1 MSTYIFIL
9 GKDRKLSIA
18 ELYMRYPDADFKTI
32 GTDFV
37 AMEIGREIDQEEFDK
52 LGGSIKAAK
61 VVCETDKNSLPNKII
76 EQLES
81 YSSGSKLNFGLSVYD
96 WPETNLKTLVIG
108 ARKGLK
114 EKSVSARFANN
125 NFKNI
130 TAAQYKGFSKK
141 GVELCVIRGVN
152 NFIIAETIAIQDIDS
167 YSIRD
172 FDKPFRS
179 MQVGMLPPKLAQIL
193 INLTGKTGTIWD
205 AFCGGGV
212 LVMEGLLMG
221 NDMLGSD
228 INERTLEGAERNVNW
243 IKDQFRT
250 TNHADLFVHDATDP
264 LHVKQFDAIAC
275 EGYLGPPQKALL
287 EKKEAEALAKELGPL
302 YVDFFKSLK
311 KAKVKVPVVIALPYF
326 KLKDGFE
333 IHMRDAVDGILDLD
347 FELMPLSPNGKV
359 KVIKYSRDNQVVG
372 RAIHRFELKG

>member
-18 ELYMRYPDADFKTI
+18 ELYMRYSDAKFKTI
-32 GTDFV
+32 GTEFV
-37 AMEIGREIDQEEFDK
+37 AMETNREINQEEFDK
-52 LGGSIKAAK
+52 LGGSIKVAK
-61 VVCETDKNSLPNKII
+61 VVCETDKNSLLNKII

-81 YSSGSKLNFGLSVYD
+81 CSEGTKLNFGLSVYD
-96 WPETNLKTLVIG
+96 WPEINLKTLVIG

-114 EKSVSARFANN
+114 EKSVSARFTNN
-125 NFKNI
+125 DFKNI

-141 GVELCVIRGVN
+141 GVELCIIRGVDS
-152 NFIIAETIAIQDIDS
+152 FVIAKTIAMQDIDS

-179 MQVGMLPPKLAQIL
+179 MYVGMLPPKLAQIL

-228 INERTLEGAERNVNW
+228 INERTLEGAERNINW
-243 IKDQFRT
+243 TKDQFRAT
-250 TNHADLFVHDATDP
+250 KNADLFVHDATSP

-275 EGYLGPPQKALL
+275 EGYLGPPQKTFL
-287 EKKEAEALAKELGPL
+287 EKDEAEALAKELTPL
-302 YVDFFKSLK
+302 YIDFFKSLK

-326 KLKDGFE
+326 KLKDGLE
-333 IHMRDAVDGILDLD
+333 VHMKDAVLSILDLG
-347 FELMPLSPNGKV
+347 FELTPLSPNGKV
-359 KVIKYSRDNQVVG
+359 KVLKYGRDNQAVG
-372 RAIHRFELKG
+372 RAIHRFVL